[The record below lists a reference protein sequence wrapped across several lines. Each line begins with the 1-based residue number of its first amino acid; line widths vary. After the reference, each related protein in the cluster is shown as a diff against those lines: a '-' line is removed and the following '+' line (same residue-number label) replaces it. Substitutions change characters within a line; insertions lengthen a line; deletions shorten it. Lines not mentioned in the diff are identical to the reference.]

1 QVAAALPA
9 TAQGIRVSGDQ
20 DRMVHTVA
28 VCGGAGD
35 AYLGAAHASGADVY
49 VTADLRHHRAEE
61 ARAELGAPALIDAA
75 HWASEWP
82 WLPVAAGGLTP
93 IRAGGWRPSSAPAS
107 PTRGPLGW
115 AQPKPEEHR

>member
-1 QVAAALPA
+1 DALPISPSAPTGSGRIGQLAEEMTLREFAEQVAAALPA
-9 TAQGIRVSGDQ
+9 TAQGIRVSGEL
-20 DRMVHTVA
+20 DRMGHTVA

-35 AYLGAAHASGADVY
+35 AYLGAAHASGAGVY

-82 WLPVAAGGLTP
+82 WLPV
-93 IRAGGWRPSSAPAS
+93 
-107 PTRGPLGW
+107 
-115 AQPKPEEHR
+115 